1 MPTTVPSPP
10 LCSLYD
16 VCVGH
21 KSLPA
26 FQSAFPALQLTA
38 SLFRVNLYSS
48 RGLLP
53 YPHNR
58 VLCSLGNTKFDDR
71 LRWNLD
77 LLLRLG
83 IKARACFP
91 LLLHQFAKTGQDK
104 FASLFDLFVSERAK
118 SIQKYSPRFF
128 CRSGWLRR
136 VRFGVRSWSSVA
148 WLISQTLN
156 PRHPSSFKPGE
167 SSRYAVLPLGRFDRR
182 AIGTLPSSK

>member
-128 CRSGWLRR
+128 CRYGWLRR